1 MKLTCAQMDVLISF
15 YIENELSLA
24 LRKQVEEHL
33 KNCANCSAKYEI
45 ITSMISDMKSCCKTE
60 GQKNNSNQQ
69 ETKPSAYQYQVF
81 KNNLSAYID
90 NELNDEEN
98 LKIKKFFLNNKNA
111 RKELED
117 SFSLRKMMND
127 SFKKCKSDN
136 KRDFSKHI
144 IKQLELEEEAILGIH
159 PALKLLI
166 LFTAVLLVSSILVL
180 INLC

>member
-1 MKLTCAQMDVLISF
+1 MDVLISF
-15 YIENELSLA
+15 YIDNELSQA

-33 KNCANCSAKYEI
+33 KSCATCSAKYEI

-98 LKIKKFFLNNKNA
+98 LKIKKFFLNNKKA

-127 SFKKCKSDN
+127 SFKKSKN
-136 KRDFSKHI
+136 VHRNDFSRNIMKI
-144 IKQLELEEEAILGIH
+144 LELEEEVSLGVH
-159 PALKLLI
+159 PAVKLIIGFMVTVFVL
-166 LFTAVLLVSSILVL
+166 TAIVLMSL
-180 INLC
+180 NM